1 MSCSATNEG
10 CTNDCQLQQTFD
22 HVPTPPSIDRHTLSK
37 YEREQLRD
45 RVKYTHLKGR
55 VKEYNTAHTDYYK
68 DCVELVMEC
77 MRETRSDVKEYL
89 GIYIGSQVGV

>member
-1 MSCSATNEG
+1 M
-10 CTNDCQLQQTFD
+10 
-22 HVPTPPSIDRHTLSK
+22 
-37 YEREQLRD
+37 RD

-55 VKEYNTAHTDYYK
+55 LKEYNTAHTDYKIKTSK

-89 GIYIGSQVGV
+89 GIYIGSQLGVCIIPHFMLDHSGTTFKGVMTLVHTEQSKTLNCE